1 MRITFSGEHRSQ
13 FHDSSSFG
21 DALVFGSFTIKE
33 AFTLEKF
40 RVAETADVSF
50 AAETAWV
57 ESTLLP
63 GLYPT
68 STSSPERRAR
78 YFTIRKESGVT
89 VTYKID
95 DTTYNAITP
104 NISEVTVTGSDPRT
118 WGDQIPGSFS
128 VFPGDWTGTRS
139 ELLEQLTARLSN
151 SVVDG
156 KSDAS
161 MLPIIAL
168 DKDWEPSDELKK
180 IGVVRASSVDPGG
193 NISIARTDPL
203 PPAKGIEDVLAE
215 WPDVELYPVP
225 DHGHDGTE
233 SPYWRW
239 AVRKRIVSDHC
250 FSPKEGSLEIS
261 SIKAT
266 NTFTEALAYTNDK
279 QSEWSYADVGGMVN
293 LGLTGPWMAVK
304 ATGHS
309 IPEGISAQ
317 TYLRSR
323 ALTENANNSRLAI
336 DATVNF
342 TKAGLRGTPGMLVY
356 IRLNN
361 RVVQVPIGEIAS
373 HYDSEKGWSTTSP
386 VVIETDSIDL
396 TDPPVPPPSQDIQF
410 VFYGDNFQ
418 IPTNNYLGTDYSW
431 SVFVDDQPAGIFEG
445 TSDYDSEGILVNG
458 GSAGEHVVT
467 IKPVDGVYTDWW
479 ATAFGFYNNENG
491 ANSLANKAKL
501 VQVYSDPDQGHL
513 ASTTAGYANGFKAYQ
528 FIDCVNLLRAPDE
541 TIYTN
546 TLSSRSRV
554 SQFEG
559 CINLQTSPK
568 EAPYRDASDGGPDD
582 RTRQYARCYSLTEPA
597 EVPQPLT
604 AMIYAERGTR
614 QEQYVDCTGIQTA
627 PGDPKNVTYTYIG
640 DSFKRGQFQGCTSLT
655 TVGDEWTPG
664 SYVFIGDYFRV
675 DQFAG
680 CTSLL
685 AAAKESI
692 PESVQTEDTSDAGSL
707 GKTRWL
713 RMRQYAGC
721 TSLVTASE
729 EATPTNMLV
738 LPGGFRVSM
747 YQDCQ
752 SLSFAPA
759 ERLPEDLVTIEDG
772 FRNSMFEGCW
782 SLTTAADEYIPDTV
796 EDIVGGR
803 DRQYKDCWS
812 LTSAG
817 EEADAIAATG
827 AFSRIYQYS
836 SCFALTAT
844 PNEKMSDTV
853 TTLPENFRNS
863 QWYNCISLTTLGAE
877 AMSPNITAVPDWFR
891 IYQFDS
897 CGPMVTIATEAPLPA
912 NIVIGD
918 GYRGNMYSNSGLL
931 DAGVEHAIPGDLIAG
946 IGYRGYMFKR
956 CYNLQ
961 LPQVEATPVGKTT
974 FKDQFREEEYS
985 FSTITKAAVEAEL
998 DLSDITLE
1006 EVPTYRYKEYL
1017 YAELL
1022 EAPASDVIEVS
1033 TRHPEPLTRDI
1044 EGRSF
1049 DRYLQ
1054 FAGTQC
1060 TGQPG
1065 EKATYH
1071 DGIGV
1076 WNMEAGEHG
1085 VSDYVYELNTQDP
1098 NYPFTN

>member
-1 MRITFSGEHRSQ
+1 MRVTFTGEHRSN
-13 FHDSSSFG
+13 FNVNSG
-21 DALVFGSFTIKE
+21 DAPVFGSFIVKE
-33 AFTLEKF
+33 GLLKNKF
-40 RVAETADVSF
+40 IIGETADVSF
-50 AAETAWV
+50 VAETAWV

-63 GLYPT
+63 GLYPRV
-68 STSSPERRAR
+68 SGVGDRRAR
-78 YFTIRKESGVT
+78 YFTVRKEAGDT
-89 VTYKID
+89 VTLKID
-95 DTTYNAITP
+95 ETSYSPITP
-104 NISEVTVTGSDPRT
+104 DLSAVTVTGSDPRT
-118 WGDQIPGSFS
+118 WAPVIPGSRT
-128 VFPGDWTGTRS
+128 VELGDWVGTRS
-139 ELLEQLTARLSN
+139 DLLAQASARLSN
-151 SVVDG
+151 AAIPG
-156 KSDAS
+156 KSWESD
-161 MLPIIAL
+161 LPIIAL
-168 DKDWEPSDELKK
+168 DPTWEPSDALKK
-180 IGVVRASSVDPGG
+180 IGVVRADTVDPGG

-203 PPAKGIEDVLAE
+203 PPAQAIEDILAT
-215 WPDVELYPVP
+215 WPDVELYPVQE
-225 DHGHDGTE
+225 HGYDGSE

-239 AVRKRIVSDHC
+239 TVRKRVVSDHL
-250 FSPKEGSLEIS
+250 FSPKDGSLEVS
-261 SIKAT
+261 AIKAS
-266 NTFTEALAYTNDK
+266 NVFTETMAYTSDK
-279 QSEWSYADVGGMVN
+279 QSEWSFGGVN
-293 LGLTGPWMAVK
+293 LLTKPGLTGPWMGIKTESV
-304 ATGHS
+304 S
-309 IPEGISAQ
+309 IPEGATPHI
-317 TYLRSR
+317 YLQSK
-323 ALTENANNSRLAI
+323 ALTGNLNTNRLTI

-342 TKAGLRGTPGMLVY
+342 TKAGLIGTPGMLVY

-373 HYDSEKGWSTTSP
+373 HYDSETGWSTTSP
-386 VVIETDSIDL
+386 VTIDTDSVDL
-396 TDPPVPPPSQDIQF
+396 ADPPAPPPSQDIQF
-410 VFYGDNFQ
+410 VFYGDSFK
-418 IPTNNYLGTDYSW
+418 IPTNNYLNTDYSW
-431 SVFVDDQPAGIFEG
+431 SVFVDEQPVGIYEG
-445 TSDYDSEGILVNG
+445 TSDYSSEGITVNA
-458 GSAGEHVVT
+458 GSSGEHVVT
-467 IKPVDGVYTDWW
+467 IKPLDGLYTDWW
-479 ATAFGFYNNENG
+479 AKAFGFYNNTDG
-491 ANSLANKAKL
+491 ANSLENKAKL
-501 VQVYSDPDQGHL
+501 VQVYSDPDEGHL

-541 TIYTN
+541 TLYTD
-546 TLSSRSRV
+546 TLSSQSRV

-559 CINLQTSPK
+559 CINLQTAPK
-568 EAPYRDASDGGPDD
+568 EAPYREDSDGGPDD